1 MKTIGLLG
9 GMSWES
15 TAEYYRIAN
24 ELVGER
30 LGGFHSA
37 KILLNSVDFAEIE
50 ELQRTDR
57 WDAAGALLTGRAV
70 ALQAAGAE
78 VIVLCTN
85 TMHVVADQI
94 AAALSVPFLH
104 IADATAAAVQN
115 AGLTRVALLGTGFT
129 MRMPFLR
136 DRLAAQGL
144 DVRVPVE
151 SDIRTVHDIIYRELV
166 HGIVTEESRARY
178 RAVIDRLVAG
188 GADGII
194 LGCTEIELLITDADS
209 PVPVFPTTRIHVT
222 AAIDAALDY
231 APAEISTP

>member
-24 ELVGER
+24 ELIRDR

-37 KILLNSVDFAEIE
+37 KILLDSVDFAEIE

-57 WDAAGALLTGRAV
+57 WDAAGTVLADHAA

-78 VIVLCTN
+78 IIVLCTN

-94 AAALSVPFLH
+94 EAALSVPFLH
-104 IADATAAAVQN
+104 IADATAAAVKG
-115 AGLTRVALLGTGFT
+115 ADITRVALLGTGFT
-129 MRMPFLR
+129 MRMPFLS
-136 DRLAAQGL
+136 DRLASQGL
-144 DVRVPVE
+144 DVRVPDE
-151 SDIRTVHDIIYRELV
+151 SDIETVHRIIYRELV
-166 HGIVTEESRARY
+166 HGVVADQSRARC

-188 GADGII
+188 GAEGII

-222 AAIDAALDY
+222 AAIDAALDQ
-231 APAEISTP
+231 AAAEISTP

>member
-24 ELVGER
+24 ELIRDR

-37 KILLNSVDFAEIE
+37 KILLDSVDFAEIE

-57 WDAAGALLTGRAV
+57 WDAAGELLADHAA

-78 VIVLCTN
+78 VILLCTN

-94 AAALSVPFLH
+94 EAALSVPFLH
-104 IADATAAAVQN
+104 IADATAAAVKG
-115 AGLTRVALLGTGFT
+115 AEVARVALLGTRFT
-129 MRMPFLR
+129 MRMPFLS
-136 DRLAAQGL
+136 DRLADHGL
-144 DVRVPVE
+144 DVRVPDE
-151 SDIRTVHDIIYRELV
+151 DDIETVHDIIYRELV
-166 HGIVTEESRARY
+166 HGNVTEESRALFRG
-178 RAVIDRLVAG
+178 IIERLVAG
-188 GADGII
+188 GAEGII

-222 AAIDAALDY
+222 AAIDAALH
-231 APAEISTP
+231 